1 MPITAQPAAADAP
14 PQPQSAQAR
23 LPVGQP
29 ISASGRR
36 LARAAVMQSL
46 YESDAVAHDAADA
59 LGIRMSEI
67 ADMSEWDEK
76 DAKFARATVA
86 GVFANADEIDGVIAG
101 FAPNWPISQMAVV
114 DRNILRMAIYEI
126 MFSRSTPPKVAV
138 NEAVVLAKAFGGES
152 APRFVNGVL
161 GSVMAAAAADGGGGL
176 GGDGAEAGEDDAKAT
191 PASAKPAEP
200 KPAPPP
206 RLSQSDW
213 ASCGSVGFGA
223 GNGHLEPA
231 SSGTG
236 QGNDHR
242 RHTRA

>member
-1 MPITAQPAAADAP
+1 MPMTAQPAAADAP
-14 PQPQSAQAR
+14 AQPQSARAQAR

-29 ISASGRR
+29 IPASGRR

-161 GSVMAAAAADGGGGL
+161 GSVMAAAAAEG
-176 GGDGAEAGEDDAKAT
+176 GGDGEGAGEDEAHESELEAN
-191 PASAKPAEP
+191 
-200 KPAPPP
+200 
-206 RLSQSDW
+206 
-213 ASCGSVGFGA
+213 A
-223 GNGHLEPA
+223 GC
-231 SSGTG
+231 
-236 QGNDHR
+236 
-242 RHTRA
+242 